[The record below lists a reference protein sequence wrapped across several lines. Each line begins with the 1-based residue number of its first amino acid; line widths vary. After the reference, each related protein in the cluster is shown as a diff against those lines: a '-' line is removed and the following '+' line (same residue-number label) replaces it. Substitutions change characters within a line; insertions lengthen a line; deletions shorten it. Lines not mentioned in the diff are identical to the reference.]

1 MSSPKPAKS
10 AADLRHDR
18 CVKQALRSIERR
30 ARRPGERLHDHADLA
45 NWFRLRL
52 CEYEHEVFAAAWLD
66 NRGCLIAFEE
76 LFRGTL
82 AYTPV
87 PVRELVKAALRQNAA
102 AVFFAHNHPSGNS
115 CPSCTDIAITRAITR
130 ALELIDV
137 RVFDHFV
144 VTTLDPPEPIS
155 AHDPS
160 ALDAVSIGYI
170 PLPPR
175 GKRPKRKPRN
185 PKTSAGRAEPAIAV
199 AAETTA
205 ATPVSGVAAVTD
217 RPHEAVP
224 GSP

>member
-1 MSSPKPAKS
+1 MSRNNVRKAD
-10 AADLRHDR
+10 ADLRHAR
-18 CVKQALRSIERR
+18 RVKDALRSIERR

-87 PVRELVKAALRQNAA
+87 PVRELVRAALRQNAA

-115 CPSCTDIAITRAITR
+115 CPSCTDLAITRTIKH
-130 ALELIDV
+130 ALDLIDV

-160 ALDAVSIGYI
+160 ALDALSIGYI
-170 PLPPR
+170 PLSPR
-175 GKRPKRKPRN
+175 GKRPGRKPRN
-185 PKTSAGRAEPAIAV
+185 PKMPKGRAEPALAAV
-199 AAETTA
+199 AETTA
-205 ATPVSGVAAVTD
+205 ATPSSGVAAE
-217 RPHEAVP
+217 RCRRQREVP
-224 GSP
+224 A

>member
-1 MSSPKPAKS
+1 MNRKNALQSE
-10 AADLRHDR
+10 ADRRHAL

-52 CEYEHEVFAAAWLD
+52 CDYEHEVFAAAWLD

-87 PVRELVKAALRQNAA
+87 PVRELVRAALRHNAA

-160 ALDAVSIGYI
+160 ALDALSIGYI

-175 GKRPKRKPRN
+175 GKRPRRKPRN
-185 PKTSAGRAEPAIAV
+185 AKGPEGRADSENEAG
-199 AAETTA
+199 AETTA
-205 ATPVSGVAAVTD
+205 AMPLSDVVT
-217 RPHEAVP
+217 E
-224 GSP
+224 

>member
-1 MSSPKPAKS
+1 MSSSKPAKS
-10 AADLRHDR
+10 AADLEHDR

-87 PVRELVKAALRQNAA
+87 PARELVRAALRHNAA

-115 CPSCTDIAITRAITR
+115 CPSCTDIAMTRAITR

-160 ALDAVSIGYI
+160 ALDALSIGYI

-175 GKRPKRKPRN
+175 GKRPKRKPR
-185 PKTSAGRAEPAIAV
+185 SAKMAKGRVEPAIAA

-205 ATPVSGVAAVTD
+205 ATPPSGVAVEHRGRQRT
-217 RPHEAVP
+217 VP
-224 GSP
+224 V